1 MKKKSI
7 PEQMTETKKL
17 LDILKRDTMDEI
29 FERPFSCKVLEECI
43 ELQLRKAHDY
53 QNPNS
58 TVKQI
63 DYYPHGLQ
71 SLYDILNAKLLRVKS
86 LMESGAT
93 PNHESID
100 DSLRDLINY
109 ASFAVAYN
117 HGKIPG
123 QQPK

>member
-1 MKKKSI
+1 
-7 PEQMTETKKL
+7 MTKEL
-17 LDILKRDTMDEI
+17 LDIIKTT
-29 FERPFSCKVLEECI
+29 PYSCEVLQECI

-58 TVKQI
+58 SVKQI

-71 SLYDILNAKLLRVKS
+71 SLYDIMNAKLLRIRS
-86 LMESGAT
+86 LMESGAA

-109 ASFAVAYN
+109 ASFAVSYN
-117 HGKIPG
+117 AGKIPG
-123 QQPK
+123 QTK

>member
-1 MKKKSI
+1 
-7 PEQMTETKKL
+7 MTEKL
-17 LDILKRDTMDEI
+17 SPVTDITHT
-29 FERPFSCKVLEECI
+29 PYACKVLQECI

-71 SLYDILNAKLLRVKS
+71 TLYDIMNTKMLRIRS
-86 LMESGAT
+86 LMESNTT
-93 PNHESID
+93 PNHEGID

-109 ASFAVAYN
+109 ASFAVSYI
-117 HGKIPG
+117 HKKLPG
-123 QQPK
+123 Q

>member
-1 MKKKSI
+1 MKKSI
-7 PEQMTETKKL
+7 PEQMATTNQQKL
-17 LDILKRDTMDEI
+17 DMLKPT
-29 FERPFSCKVLEECI
+29 PYSCEVLQECI
-43 ELQLRKAHDY
+43 QLQLRKAHDY

-58 TVKQI
+58 SVKQI

-71 SLYDILNAKLLRVKS
+71 SLYDILNAKLLRIRS
-86 LMESGAT
+86 LMESGAA
-93 PNHESID
+93 PHHESID

-123 QQPK
+123 QQDK